1 MGWGWRGAVP
11 AKELSSAR
19 LALCLACAGR
29 ERQEMAKN
37 PFSHTSKESLNFVLL
52 SAGKSKKKFQKRSGR
67 IEFFFFRTLL

>member
-1 MGWGWRGAVP
+1 MISVGGRNMETAKRSYVLVQSFAEYSPRGGGGGWGGGWGAVP

-37 PFSHTSKESLNFVLL
+37 PCSHMS
-52 SAGKSKKKFQKRSGR
+52 
-67 IEFFFFRTLL
+67 